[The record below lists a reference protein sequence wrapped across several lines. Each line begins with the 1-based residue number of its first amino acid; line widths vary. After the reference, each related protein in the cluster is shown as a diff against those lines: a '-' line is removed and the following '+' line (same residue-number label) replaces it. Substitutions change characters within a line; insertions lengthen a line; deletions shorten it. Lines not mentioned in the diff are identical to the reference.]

1 MRRTKIICTLGP
13 NAENYE
19 ILKEMSKYMDVG
31 RFNFSHGSYD
41 EHLNKLNLL
50 KRIRKE
56 MGRPIPA
63 LLDTKGPEIRTG
75 SNENGEKINLKEGN
89 EIKIVATDALCNAS
103 TLSVTYSGIIDDVNV
118 SDTILIDD
126 GKIDLKVISKSND
139 SIICKIIT
147 GGVLGEHKGVN
158 LPGVK
163 IKLPDLT
170 EKDIND
176 INFGIKEGFD
186 IIAASFV
193 RSANCINTIKEILKK
208 QNSKMLVIA
217 KIENAEGIE
226 NMDEII
232 DAADGIMVARGDLG
246 VEVNATEVPY
256 LQKQLI
262 KKCNEKGK
270 VVITATQM
278 LDSMIENPRP
288 TRAEVT
294 DVANAIYD
302 GTDVIMLSGETA
314 NGKYPVE
321 AVRTMHEIAIETESH
336 INNQHRILELYQTG
350 IEQTITNTVCKSIT
364 VAANELKATAII
376 APSITGRTAKV
387 ISKYKPNE
395 PIYALSKNEIVVR
408 QLMLY
413 YGVTPI
419 VFNRPDESDAIV
431 GNAIVQVRDAGYIKV
446 GDTVVVAFGRSII
459 KDDKMIKPHTNT
471 MRIEVVY

>member
-208 QNSKMLVIA
+208 QNSNMLVIA